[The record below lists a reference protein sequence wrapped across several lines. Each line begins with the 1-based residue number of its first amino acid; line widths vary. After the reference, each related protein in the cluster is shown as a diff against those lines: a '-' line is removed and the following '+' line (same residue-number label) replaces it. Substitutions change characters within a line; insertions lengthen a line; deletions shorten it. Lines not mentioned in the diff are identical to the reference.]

1 MPLTA
6 GTLIGPYEIVSPLGA
21 GGMGEVYRARNSKL
35 GREVALKVLPAALAN
50 DAAYLARFQREA
62 QALAALNHPNIAA
75 IYGLEDRAI
84 IMELVE
90 GQTLDQRISAGPIP
104 VAEALRIA
112 RQIAD
117 ALEAA
122 HEKGIVH
129 RDLKPANVK
138 MTPEGVVK
146 VLDFGLATAAQ
157 RQQGSDPANSPTLTM
172 AMTQEG
178 LIMGTAGYMSPEQA
192 SGRLVDKRADIF
204 SFGVLLWEMLSGR
217 KLFEGETVSH
227 TLAHVLTAQPDW
239 TALPESTPPGVRRL
253 LQRCLEK
260 DRKKRLRDIGDAWAI
275 LEEPEAAA
283 APVIQQPPARR
294 SVLPSIIAA
303 VLGILTA
310 TLGYVAYHH
319 VTEQPQV
326 ARLSLLPPDK
336 ATFVQRSHPTLSPD
350 GRKLTFIAKSGANSQ
365 LWVRD
370 LDSLVARPLP
380 GTDDSND
387 PFWSPDSRF
396 IGFFAVGK
404 LKKIEV
410 AGGPAQ
416 TVCDAP
422 QGRGG
427 SWNRDGVIIFT
438 PASTMPLFRVPAAG
452 GKATQVT
459 QIDASLHESSHR
471 FPWFLP
477 DGRHFLFLARGSRG
491 GGEAVYAGDLESKE
505 RKKILMADSNAIYVP
520 PGLVLFIRE
529 GTLMALPFDASP
541 LQDTGDPFP
550 VAEQVDWDANNNK
563 GSFSLSQTGVL
574 AYFPGAGSQ
583 NVKLTWFDRAGK
595 ALDSIGVRGSLIT
608 PALSPDG
615 NTVAVD
621 ILDRSLN
628 NRDIWLLGLA
638 RGTATRFTFDP
649 GSDLSPVWS
658 PDGSQVAFGGMRN
671 GQWTI
676 FRKAANGSGSEE
688 VLITSAAAMSPTDWS
703 RDGRFIVYNH
713 RNEKGTSEIGV
724 LPLSGERKPFSYLAA
739 DLALFGGKLSP
750 DGRWMAYF
758 SAESGRFEVYVQSF
772 PNKSGKFQISA
783 GGGTRAQW
791 SRDGKE
797 IFFVALS
804 GTLMTVDVKAG
815 EKFEAGTPK
824 ALFETRLVGTQNY
837 AVSPDARRFLFP
849 TLLEEVAS
857 APLTVVLNWT
867 AGLKK

>member
-1 MPLTA
+1 MPLPA
-6 GTLIGPYEIVSPLGA
+6 GTRIGPYEIVSPLGA
-21 GGMGEVYRARNSKL
+21 GGMGEVYRARDSKL
-35 GREVALKVLPAALAN
+35 GREVALKVLPAALAS
-50 DAAYLARFQREA
+50 DANYLARFQREA

-90 GQTLDQRISAGPIP
+90 GQTLDQRISTGAIP

-138 MTPEGVVK
+138 MTPDGVVK
-146 VLDFGLATAAQ
+146 VLDFGLATAVQ
-157 RQQGSDPANSPTLTM
+157 REQSSDPANSPTLTM
-172 AMTQEG
+172 TMTQEG
-178 LIMGTAGYMSPEQA
+178 VIMGTAGYMSPEQA

-239 TALPESTPPGVRRL
+239 SALPSSTPPGLRRL

-260 DRKKRLRDIGDAWAI
+260 DRTKRLRDIGDAWAI

-283 APVIQQPPARR
+283 APVIQQPLARR
-294 SVLPSIIAA
+294 SMLPWAIAA
-303 VLGILTA
+303 VLGAITA
-310 TLGYVAYHH
+310 ALGYIAYHH

-350 GRKLTFIAKSGANSQ
+350 GRKLTFIAKSGGDTQ

-380 GTDDSND
+380 GTNDSND

-396 IGFFAVGK
+396 IGFFAGGK

-422 QGRGG
+422 IGRGG

-438 PASTMPLFRVPAAG
+438 PASLAPIFRVSAAG

-459 QIDASLHESSHR
+459 AIDASLHESSHR

-491 GGEAVYAGDLESKE
+491 DGEAVYSGDLESKD
-505 RKKILMADSNAIYVP
+505 RKQVLAADSNAIYAP
-520 PGLVLFIRE
+520 PGLVLFMRE
-529 GTLMALPFDASP
+529 GTLMAAPFDAGR
-541 LQDTGDPFP
+541 LQATGDPFP

-583 NVKLTWFDRAGK
+583 NVKLTWLDRAAK
-595 ALDSIGVRGSLIT
+595 ALDSIGVRGSLLT

-621 ILDRSLN
+621 LLDSSSN

-638 RGTATRFTFDP
+638 RGTATRFTFARNN
-649 GSDLSPVWS
+649 LSPVWS
-658 PDGSQVAFGGMRN
+658 PDGSQVAFGTAER
-671 GQWTI
+671 GQFTI
-676 FRKAANGSGSEE
+676 SRKAANGSGAEE
-688 VLITSAAAMSPTDWS
+688 VLHRSSTAVLPTDWS
-703 RDGRFIVYNH
+703 RDGRFIVYDQ
-713 RNEKGTSEIGV
+713 RTEKGTNAIWV
-724 LPLSGERKPFSYLAA
+724 LPLSGDRKPIPYLSY
-739 DLALFGGKLSP
+739 FGGKLSP
-750 DGRWMAYF
+750 NGRWMTYG
-758 SAESGRFEVYVQSF
+758 SIETGRFEVYVQSF
-772 PNKSGKFQISA
+772 PDKSGKFQISTR
-783 GGGTRAQW
+783 GGMRAQW

-797 IFFVALS
+797 IFYIAPA
-804 GTLMTVDVKAG
+804 GLMTVDVKAG
-815 EKFEAGTPK
+815 EKFEAGAPK
-824 ALFETRLVGTQNY
+824 ALFEVRLVGQQTY

-849 TLLEEVAS
+849 TLSEEVAG

>member
-1 MPLTA
+1 
-6 GTLIGPYEIVSPLGA
+6 
-21 GGMGEVYRARNSKL
+21 
-35 GREVALKVLPAALAN
+35 
-50 DAAYLARFQREA
+50 
-62 QALAALNHPNIAA
+62 
-75 IYGLEDRAI
+75 
-84 IMELVE
+84 
-90 GQTLDQRISAGPIP
+90 
-104 VAEALRIA
+104 
-112 RQIAD
+112 
-117 ALEAA
+117 
-122 HEKGIVH
+122 
-129 RDLKPANVK
+129 
-138 MTPEGVVK
+138 
-146 VLDFGLATAAQ
+146 
-157 RQQGSDPANSPTLTM
+157 
-172 AMTQEG
+172 
-178 LIMGTAGYMSPEQA
+178 MGTAGYMSPEQA

-239 TALPESTPPGVRRL
+239 SALPSSTPPGVRRL

-275 LEEPEAAA
+275 LEEPEAVA
-283 APVIQQPPARR
+283 APVIQPAVARR
-294 SVLPSIIAA
+294 PLLPWVIAG

-310 TLGYVAYHH
+310 ALGYIAYHH
-319 VTEQPQV
+319 VSEQPQL
-326 ARLSLLPPDK
+326 ARLSLLPPEK

-380 GTDDSND
+380 GTNDSHD

-396 IGFFAVGK
+396 IGFFVAGK

-427 SWNRDGVIIFT
+427 SWNRNDVIIFT
-438 PASTMPLFRVPAAG
+438 PASTTPLFRVPAAG

-491 GGEAVYAGDLESKE
+491 ESEAVYWGDLESKE
-505 RKKILMADSNAIYVP
+505 RKQIMIVNSNAIYAP
-520 PGLVLFIRE
+520 PGMVLFIRE
-529 GTLMALPFDASP
+529 GTLMALPFDASR
-541 LQDTGDPFP
+541 LQSTGDPFP
-550 VAEQVDWDANNNK
+550 VAEQVELDANNSK
-563 GSFSLSQTGVL
+563 GSFSLSQSGVL
-574 AYFPGAGSQ
+574 AYFPGGGSQ
-583 NVKLTWFDRAGK
+583 NVKLTWLDRAGK
-595 ALDSIGVRGSLIT
+595 ALDSIGVRGSFLV

-621 ILDRSLN
+621 LLDPSSN
-628 NRDIWLLGLA
+628 KRDIWLLGLA
-638 RGTATRFTFDP
+638 RGTTTRFTFDP
-649 GSDLSPVWS
+649 GSDLSPAWS

-676 FRKAANGSGSEE
+676 SRKAANGSGSEE
-688 VLITSAAAMSPTDWS
+688 VLLASAHTMLPTDWS
-703 RDGRFIVYNH
+703 RDGRFIVYGQ
-713 RNEKGTSEIGV
+713 RNEKGTNAIFV
-724 LPLSGERKPFSYLAA
+724 LPLSGERKPFAFQST
-739 DLALFGGKLSP
+739 DFGSSDGRLSP
-750 DGRWMAYF
+750 DGRWMVYT
-758 SAESGRFEVYVQSF
+758 SAESGRVEVYVQSF
-772 PNKSGKFQISA
+772 STKSGKFQIST
-783 GGGTRAQW
+783 GGGLRAQW
-791 SRDGKE
+791 SPDGKE
-797 IFFVALS
+797 IFYIGAPGAMMAVA
-804 GTLMTVDVKAG
+804 VKAG
-815 EKFEAGTPK
+815 EKFEAGAPK
-824 ALFETRLVGTQNY
+824 ALFDVRLVGLQTY

-849 TLLEEVAS
+849 TLPEEVAS